1 MCFDEQEPVPVLK
14 MKQEELD
21 RLEGDG
27 YPDLLEPGHRH
38 NTMLAIRIHNRYR
51 GLGQERNREELLA
64 WAARQPEDF
73 LLQSPAALERE
84 ADDIMRWVYSEQFA
98 LKAAVDRPVVFT
110 PKDIAYWAEQPNRIC
125 RRLMFLL
132 VWGGKYL
139 QGGAS
144 GHSAASAAE
153 KDYGGEGICRNA
165 SRWMKL
171 MRPGRR
177 RKSMRGSSFSH
188 PSAKGLRED
197 RRLIGIYL
205 STIRIFTN
213 ERSEV
218 LKMTESLEIREF
230 LEKVDGTVE
239 QVVSHIEV
247 LDKVKHLLTIPGT
260 DTMTTRQ
267 VADYYGVEIDTV
279 RRVYQRHKNE
289 IDADGVMMKKAEDFL
304 NRPQDDR
311 LTEPKIQFK
320 DEDRQTEPKV
330 QSKVENMLT
339 EPKIQLGGSAAAF
352 PQVQV
357 RNTADFCKLV
367 IWPELGAEIKVSNR
381 GIRVFSR
388 RAVLRI
394 GMLMPS
400 SRVATEVR
408 TQLLNVFEKVPT
420 ATVVETVDNERELR
434 KRVDDSII
442 AGRFAEAADY
452 ISQLTEYLE

>member
-1 MCFDEQEPVPVLK
+1 
-14 MKQEELD
+14 
-21 RLEGDG
+21 
-27 YPDLLEPGHRH
+27 
-38 NTMLAIRIHNRYR
+38 
-51 GLGQERNREELLA
+51 
-64 WAARQPEDF
+64 
-73 LLQSPAALERE
+73 
-84 ADDIMRWVYSEQFA
+84 
-98 LKAAVDRPVVFT
+98 
-110 PKDIAYWAEQPNRIC
+110 
-125 RRLMFLL
+125 
-132 VWGGKYL
+132 
-139 QGGAS
+139 
-144 GHSAASAAE
+144 
-153 KDYGGEGICRNA
+153 
-165 SRWMKL
+165 MKL
-171 MRPGRR
+171 MRLGRR
-177 RKSMRGSSFSH
+177 RKSMRGCFLLH
-188 PSAKGLRED
+188 LPAKGSRED
-197 RRLIGIYL
+197 RLLIEIYL
-205 STIRIFTN
+205 STIKVFTN
-213 ERSEV
+213 KRNEV
-218 LKMTESLEIREF
+218 MKMTESSEIREF

-304 NRPQDDR
+304 NRPQNNR

-320 DEDRQTEPKV
+320 DEDRLTEPKV
-330 QSKVENMLT
+330 QPKVVDKLT
-339 EPKIQLGGSAAAF
+339 EPKIQLEGSAAVS

-367 IWPELGAEIKVSNR
+367 IWPELGAELKVSNR

-394 GMLMPS
+394 GMLMPG

-420 ATVVETVDNERELR
+420 VMVIEPIDNERELR
-434 KRVDDSII
+434 KRVGDSII